1 MNKRFLEWKDIEIA
15 TERLAVNIKASGK
28 KIIAVNGLARGGLI
42 PAVILSHKLRIPF
55 MSENNTEEG
64 YILIVDDICD
74 TGETLKQYSE
84 HEYILTATLH
94 YKTSAIIEP
103 NFWWKLADN
112 NTWYYYPWEEK
123 NSQTIPDYATKR
135 K

>member
-28 KIIAVNGLARGGLI
+28 KITAINGLARGGLI
-42 PAVILSHKLRIPF
+42 PAVLLSHKLGIPF

-103 NFWWKLADN
+103 NFWWRLADN
-112 NTWYYYPWEEK
+112 NTWYCYPWENK
-123 NSQTIPDYATKR
+123 DSDTIADYLK